1 MEVIVRPLQTAGEY
15 SHTLV
20 IPKRWLTQLGK
31 PKKVKIMVGRKRLVI
46 YPADQEGGA
55 SDGEQQR

>member
-20 IPKRWLTQLGK
+20 IPKRWLTQLGE
-31 PKKVKIMVGRKRLVI
+31 PKKVKIIVGRKRLI
-46 YPADQEGGA
+46 ISPAESEGEGN
-55 SDGEQQR
+55 GGQQR